1 MIIRHAT
8 PAERA
13 AWKDHPGVW
22 INLQAAEV
30 FVAEEDGEAIG
41 FLCAQ
46 KVYLVDHLILF
57 KGNKIKR
64 SRAALRL
71 YRAVEQFIRNPLT
84 NRDGIR
90 QMFSF
95 TRREAVKG
103 WADRLGWTRCY
114 KRAAT
119 FTKFF

>member
-1 MIIRHAT
+1 MVIRHAT
-8 PAERA
+8 PAERKEWA
-13 AWKDHPGVW
+13 KHPGVW

-41 FLCAQ
+41 FLCMTPL
-46 KVYLVDHLILF
+46 YLVDHLIPLR
-57 KGNKIKR
+57 GNKITK
-64 SRAALRL
+64 SRAALLL
-71 YRAVEQFIRNPLT
+71 YRAAEQFVRNPLT
-84 NRDGIR
+84 NRLGIR
-90 QMFSF
+90 QTIQF

-119 FTKFF
+119 FTKVF